1 MLNTKDAGSFIEPFA
16 GLAQRVVTIAIPD
29 EPNAVPADQLA
40 EIARSRNL
48 SAETATSLTKALG
61 QASLTTP
68 APRILICGSLYLAGH
83 VLSLHENKP
92 MSGVSGA
99 TRSR

>member
-1 MLNTKDAGSFIEPFA
+1 MLNTKDAARFIEPFE
-16 GLAQRVVTIAIPD
+16 GLAQRVVAIAVPD

-48 SAETATSLTKALG
+48 SAETATSLAKALG
-61 QASLTTP
+61 QASQTTP

-83 VLSLHENKP
+83 VLSVHENKT

-99 TRSR
+99 ARR

>member
-1 MLNTKDAGSFIEPFA
+1 
-16 GLAQRVVTIAIPD
+16 VVTIAIPG

-48 SAETATSLTKALG
+48 SAETATSLEKALG

-83 VLSLHENKP
+83 VLSVHENKT

-99 TRSR
+99 ARR